1 MGRHNLEAELAP
13 PPTDAG
19 ETAGHRS
26 GYHSGYQTGYHRAD
40 GMPGIGRRRIAKW
53 PIVSGVFVVLLVAG
67 LIAWGWAN
75 NVLNARAEAQA
86 SGCSDGSSTMR
97 IVVAPAAEQ
106 PVAAAAAKWN
116 EAKTVV
122 RSSCVHVVVQ
132 SVDSGRVYD
141 ALTGRSDLDSIG
153 GLPAAWICDSADSAS
168 RLAAARP
175 DLIGAPAEPVAGY
188 SFVGLG
194 GTAVDEVGVRAA
206 QVFRDFL
213 QQPAQQTAFKS

>member
-1 MGRHNLEAELAP
+1 MP
-13 PPTDAG
+13 PKPRDTD
-19 ETAGHRS
+19 RDI
-26 GYHSGYQTGYHRAD
+26 RAAT
-40 GMPGIGRRRIAKW
+40 RR
-53 PIVSGVFVVLLVAG
+53 
-67 LIAWGWAN
+67 
-75 NVLNARAEAQA
+75 
-86 SGCSDGSSTMR
+86 DT
-97 IVVAPAAEQ
+97 
-106 PVAAAAAKWN
+106 
-116 EAKTVV
+116 T
-122 RSSCVHVVVQ
+122 
-132 SVDSGRVYD
+132 